1 MNVTFHAFAAVGIAH
16 VAAIRLHP
24 DRWMLGGKP
33 HRRVGDDHEKA
44 PSRDQ
49 PNPEI
54 AQAF

>member
-1 MNVTFHAFAAVGIAH
+1 
-16 VAAIRLHP
+16 
-24 DRWMLGGKP
+24 MLGGKS
-33 HRRVGDDHEKA
+33 HRRVGGNREKA